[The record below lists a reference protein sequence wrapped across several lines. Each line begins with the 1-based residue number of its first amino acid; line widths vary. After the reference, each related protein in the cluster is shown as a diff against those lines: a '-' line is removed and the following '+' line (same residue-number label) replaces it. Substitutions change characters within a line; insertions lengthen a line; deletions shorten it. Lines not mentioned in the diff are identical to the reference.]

1 MKKALDIQVN
11 QKDKLIDKLK
21 NTVNENKDSLDII
34 NKITEIDKLIKNS
47 VEILKK
53 VSIYYIIK
61 IMLPI

>member
-53 VSIYYIIK
+53 K
-61 IMLPI
+61 

>member
-1 MKKALDIQVN
+1 MKKTLDIQVN